1 MRALLAGLLLF
12 GIVSGVAGCHD
23 GPDRLWIT
31 QIEVLGE
38 SDGLTRLDIEVHLF
52 DMASRAHLGCS
63 SLESVDESGTLYD
76 VEGFFTDMSGR
87 RVEPADLFGRDVVI
101 EVIEDDVEPCPAPPD
116 IAGGDD
122 PVGTSGPIFGED
134 LGLTGPLSFE
144 NVAVLELALYP

>member
-12 GIVSGVAGCHD
+12 GVVFGGGGCHI

-52 DMASRAHLGCS
+52 DRASRAHLGCS
-63 SLESVDESGTLYD
+63 SLEPVDVSGELFELEASFRD
-76 VEGFFTDMSGR
+76 ASGR

-101 EVIEDDVEPCPAPPD
+101 EVIEDDFEPCPAPPD
-116 IAGGDD
+116 LANGDD

-144 NVAVLELALYP
+144 NVAVLTLELYP